1 MHGALQRA
9 TIRIPRFERL
19 RTFLRTGYSSIYFGD
34 PSMSLTEK
42 LSLSWFTGW
51 HGMNA
56 PHIIADYVQKAAHAS
71 GADTIVFVGSSGG
84 GFACAQVSSYVPNS
98 VAVVFNPQTVIS
110 AYRPNGSLA
119 YGRNFI
125 LRVMPELKPEAG
137 LASLDSQTDWAAPMG
152 DRGSMISRYSR
163 PVSNR
168 LLYVQ
173 NDQDHSHWTDHYLP
187 FRSAVEGVA
196 NDDRIEYVIYTGPEG
211 HSAPPKE
218 IFEGAIARA
227 IEWSRSSAPEG

>member
-1 MHGALQRA
+1 
-9 TIRIPRFERL
+9 
-19 RTFLRTGYSSIYFGD
+19 
-34 PSMSLTEK
+34 
-42 LSLSWFTGW
+42 
-51 HGMNA
+51 
-56 PHIIADYVQKAAHAS
+56 
-71 GADTIVFVGSSGG
+71 
-84 GFACAQVSSYVPNS
+84 
-98 VAVVFNPQTVIS
+98 
-110 AYRPNGSLA
+110 
-119 YGRNFI
+119 
-125 LRVMPELKPEAG
+125 MPELKPEAG